1 MNATRLKQRSWLIFH
16 SRVHSTNCKHI
27 KEQCLDLKP
36 YKDGPEVLLDLSKD
50 AEKLIAKQ

>member
-16 SRVHSTNCKHI
+16 SRVHSINCKHI

-50 AEKLIAKQ
+50 AEIV